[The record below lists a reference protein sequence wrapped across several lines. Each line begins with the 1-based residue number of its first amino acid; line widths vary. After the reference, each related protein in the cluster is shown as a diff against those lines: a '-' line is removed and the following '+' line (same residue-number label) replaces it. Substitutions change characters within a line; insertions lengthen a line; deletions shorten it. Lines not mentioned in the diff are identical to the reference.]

1 MSATIELEQVIAQK
15 DEDLLNNSLEL
26 GKVSQHLSELEKVQQ
41 ESEVERQ

>member
-26 GKVSQHLSELEKVQQ
+26 GTVSQHLRELEKVQQ